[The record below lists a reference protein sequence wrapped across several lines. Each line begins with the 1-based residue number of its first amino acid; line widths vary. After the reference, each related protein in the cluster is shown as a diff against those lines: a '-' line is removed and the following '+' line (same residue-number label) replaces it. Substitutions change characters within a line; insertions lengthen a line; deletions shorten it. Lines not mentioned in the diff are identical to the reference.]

1 MVWKPLGKVVLHK
14 DFAETADHNGS
25 MGANR
30 RAEQRHPADGKV
42 NLSVEE
48 PVHLEIAGR
57 LVDYS
62 KSGFRAF
69 HNCSELQSGQLV
81 QFRHDVACGTAKVIW
96 NRILPEHVESG
107 FLVVTA

>member
-1 MVWKPLGKVVLHK
+1 MAWKPPAKLVAPN
-14 DFAETADHNGS
+14 DSRERADHNGS
-25 MGANR
+25 MGVINR
-30 RAEQRHPADGKV
+30 RAEQRHSCDGRV
-42 NLSVEE
+42 NLSLDE
-48 PVHLEIAGR
+48 PVHLEIDGR

-69 HNCSELQSGQLV
+69 HNYSELRSGQLV

-107 FLVVTA
+107 FLVV